1 MQTFTEPKKE
11 DASDSFLMVNLDKG
25 EVQVEEI
32 PSIHEDN
39 QALEKIS
46 ILSVEP
52 AIKETPKKSPPT
64 LFIFQ
69 KKYLQLLLISSGV
82 LSGLILAYDLKHH
95 QTLETRDVIAGIN
108 GLISIAGLSFFT
120 NYQQKKEKVDDE
132 QQLKL

>member
-1 MQTFTEPKKE
+1 LQTFTEQKK
-11 DASDSFLMVNLDKG
+11 DNASDSFLMVNLNKG
-25 EVQVEEI
+25 EVHIEEI
-32 PSIHEDN
+32 SSIHEDKP
-39 QALEKIS
+39 ALEQIS

-52 AIKETPKKSPPT
+52 AINEIPKKSPPT
-64 LFIFQ
+64 FFLFQ

-108 GLISIAGLSFFT
+108 GLISIAGLSYFS

-132 QQLKL
+132 KQLKL